1 MTGPTH
7 TTNPERARRYLVQA
21 LDRITE
27 LRDKIELTADAGGL
41 YMSLQRNVES
51 ALQDLGGPPEAT
63 TTTTE
68 G

>member
-1 MTGPTH
+1 MPTQ
-7 TTNPERARRYLVQA
+7 TEPAKIERAARYMVQA

-27 LRDKIELTADAGGL
+27 LRDKIALTADAGGL

-51 ALQDLGGPPEAT
+51 ALADLGGDPDAPPAT
-63 TTTTE
+63 PQ